1 MSWIM
6 IVLLLVAAFLIL
18 VPLLAYISA
27 RRLVGKE
34 IAATHS
40 ANQPENRL
48 IYFYS
53 ANCGP
58 CRNMT
63 PSIDRLAES
72 NREVSKVDVQADP
85 QTARDF
91 NIRATP
97 TTLLV
102 KKNRI
107 LDVVLGSKSE
117 KQLTELLQRV
127 IE

>member
-18 VPLLAYISA
+18 MPLLTYLSA
-27 RRLVGKE
+27 RRMVGKE
-34 IAATHS
+34 IAASHS
-40 ANQPENRL
+40 DNQPENRL

-63 PSIDRLAES
+63 PIIDRLAES
-72 NREVSKVDVQADP
+72 NTEVSKVDVQADP

-97 TTLLV
+97 TTVLI
-102 KKNRI
+102 KGNRV
-107 LDVVLGSKSE
+107 LDVVLGAKGE
-117 KQLTELLQRV
+117 KQLNELLNRV
-127 IE
+127 IA